1 MIRIEDR
8 YFSLNRVLLQLVGLW
23 PYQKSKF
30 VRLQLICFFIIQ
42 ITFIMA
48 QLTIFMTAKC
58 TADLV
63 IKIFSLTFGIICLTI
78 TYNSFV
84 VNSENVKYLIEQVE
98 QICDDLKDKNEIAI
112 VEKYI
117 EAMQN
122 FIVYYLLLNNIN
134 VFLNVCC
141 LVLSGSV
148 GFILAGIELWPD
160 FQDLFFSVN
169 KSRTRHLL
177 IETEY
182 FIDQEK
188 YFYLLLFH
196 INASFFIGVLTL
208 LATGTMLHAYL
219 QYACGMFKIAS
230 YRMENTMKIYISQ
243 DFNLRNKN
251 FVQEGIIYAVD
262 IHRKAMKFSDYLIS
276 SFEVSF
282 MFLIVFG
289 VLTLSLNILRITSLK
304 FNNGEIII
312 PLIAFVSCFLYMFL
326 TNFTG
331 QEITNHYNYLFVAA
345 YNAQWYMVSLHIQRL
360 ILLLLQRSNKSFG
373 LNIGGMYVASIKF
386 FATLMNTSMSYF
398 TVLYSMQQ

>member
-1 MIRIEDR
+1 MINVSEHL
-8 YFSLNRVLLQLVGLW
+8 SLNRILLLILGLW
-23 PYQKSKF
+23 PYNKSKF
-30 VRLQLICFFIIQ
+30 ARLQLICCFSIL
-42 ITFIMA
+42 ITSVIF

-84 VNSENVKYLIEQVE
+84 VKNENVKYLIEQIK

-112 VEKYI
+112 VEKY
-117 EAMQN
+117 
-122 FIVYYLLLNNIN
+122 
-134 VFLNVCC
+134 
-141 LVLSGSV
+141 GSDAKRYTV
-148 GFILAGIELWPD
+148 QITILIGSLGFILAGIELWPD
-160 FQDLFFSVN
+160 FQDLFLSVN

-230 YRMENTMKIYISQ
+230 YRMESTMKIYISQ

-304 FNNGEIII
+304 FNNGEILI
-312 PLIAFVSCFLYMFL
+312 PLITLVCCFLYMFL

-331 QEITNHYNYLFVAA
+331 QEITNHYNYLYVAA